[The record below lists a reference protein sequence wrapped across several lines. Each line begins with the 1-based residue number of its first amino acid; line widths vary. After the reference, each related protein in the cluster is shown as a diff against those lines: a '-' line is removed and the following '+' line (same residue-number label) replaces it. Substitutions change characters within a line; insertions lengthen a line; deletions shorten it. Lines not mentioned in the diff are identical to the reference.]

1 MGEIILGD
9 CLEVMKNIEDKSISL
24 ILTDLPFGMTKNEWD
39 KSFPLINCGR
49 NIRR

>member
-39 KSFPLINCGR
+39 K
-49 NIRR
+49 